1 MSTMQISLRPGQKL
15 FLNGAVLRADR
26 KVTLELLNDATFLL
40 DNHVMQ
46 PNETTTPLR
55 QLYFVVQTML
65 IDPATADTTLKLF
78 KEMHEAI
85 GGIFHSRPLQTGLQE
100 VGDLVDRGRVF
111 EALRAM
117 RNLFP
122 AEASVLAARNEGE
135 AEAA

>member
-1 MSTMQISLRPGQKL
+1 MQISLRPGQKL
-15 FLNGAVLRADR
+15 FLNGAVVRVDR
-26 KVTLELLNDATFLL
+26 KVTLELMNDATFLL

-65 IDPATADTTLKLF
+65 IDPATADATGKLF
-78 KEMHEAI
+78 KEMHAAVSD
-85 GGIFHSRPLQTGLQE
+85 IFHSRPVQSGLAE
-100 VGDLVDRGRVF
+100 VGELVERGRVF
-111 EALRAM
+111 DALRAL

-122 AEASVLAARNEGE
+122 VEASVLAARAEAK